1 MKPNKTKE
9 FNLRQA
15 NSVIYGL
22 GKACDQIWPRTK
34 LKIRLLLLLLSSP
47 VLAQEGKVD
56 ATWLHRYVPQG
67 SETRA
72 TLTSPSCHY
81 QAIFGEGDGE
91 KRILR
96 SVVRFAEVRLDA
108 HGACQCTLYDREEEI
123 YFVLAGKGDLQY
135 GPQTYGM
142 HTNDFTYLPPG
153 VKHSMANGS
162 EQALRIL
169 VMGFK
174 IPSTISLGPPSA
186 QPKIV
191 NLDDVKEQT
200 VEGHPTSVQYKLLL
214 GPRTGKRDA
223 IDDAYEVVSFFW
235 MNFAPGGTNFPH
247 HHETAE
253 EIYLVLEGQGEMV
266 AGSGM
271 DGIEGRYA
279 AKAGDAYYFRPNCT
293 VGFYNRNEPGAK
305 AYILAVRSRM
315 PLPEEAD

>member
-142 HTNDFTYLPPG
+142 H
-153 VKHSMANGS
+153 
-162 EQALRIL
+162 
-169 VMGFK
+169 
-174 IPSTISLGPPSA
+174 
-186 QPKIV
+186 
-191 NLDDVKEQT
+191 
-200 VEGHPTSVQYKLLL
+200 
-214 GPRTGKRDA
+214 
-223 IDDAYEVVSFFW
+223 
-235 MNFAPGGTNFPH
+235 
-247 HHETAE
+247 
-253 EIYLVLEGQGEMV
+253 
-266 AGSGM
+266 
-271 DGIEGRYA
+271 
-279 AKAGDAYYFRPNCT
+279 
-293 VGFYNRNEPGAK
+293 
-305 AYILAVRSRM
+305 
-315 PLPEEAD
+315 